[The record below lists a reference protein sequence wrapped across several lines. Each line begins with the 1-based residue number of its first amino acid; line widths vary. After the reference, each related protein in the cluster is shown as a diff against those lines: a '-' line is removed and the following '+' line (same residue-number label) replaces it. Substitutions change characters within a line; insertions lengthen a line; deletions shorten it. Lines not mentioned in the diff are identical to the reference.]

1 MQINSH
7 KHVHI
12 HISKYLKKK
21 NNNNKRLVEGDCDL
35 DSLASS
41 QGKDTQAKLGL
52 LCLFMPGPLQSLTLY
67 VEM

>member
-12 HISKYLKKK
+12 YISKYFLKK
-21 NNNNKRLVEGDCDL
+21 NNNNKRSVEGDYDL
-35 DSLASS
+35 DSLASG
-41 QGKDTQAKLGL
+41 QGKDPQAKLGL